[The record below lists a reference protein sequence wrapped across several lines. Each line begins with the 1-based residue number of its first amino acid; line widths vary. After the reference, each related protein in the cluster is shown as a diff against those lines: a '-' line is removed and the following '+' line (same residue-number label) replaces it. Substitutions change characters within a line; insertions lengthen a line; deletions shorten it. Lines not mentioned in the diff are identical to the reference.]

1 MCNSRIRFYNKEG
14 RGAGQAPGAVLPHVS
29 RARHFNYSQRSENV
43 KCPNMTNK
51 IFRVALIGLLISTTV
66 NAKKTRRIK
75 PKPEE
80 DTSPKPSVV
89 SYSTFGFND
98 VGSYDGFVPSSPDYV
113 NYLSNANQD
122 STPTRLYAPAFPSSL
137 ETSGFGSQTQEGQA
151 TGIVEDNNAQP
162 SILQYNSAS
171 YYNPINLDHNEDNG
185 QNDSP
190 EEKYKQIVDE
200 ESNSP
205 IYGTKLGRNKNKN
218 KYLNQFNDTAS
229 FNVYSS
235 GPSSPSENKYLNFK
249 EAEPTQ
255 NKPTSYGESAN
266 TIRNVFNYAP
276 TYPPTEIGD
285 EVVKPTSNNT
295 ISFNFPKVIDFT
307 KYKQYYPTEV
317 EPQQRPQLQPLTF
330 QSVTKKK
337 KYENKQNKDSE
348 IQSSSFKYPPQTYKN
363 NYKVTE
369 EDQEKEDPRPN
380 VYTHHDYSN
389 NFISYTT
396 PKTITKSGKLN
407 LEFKDKIK
415 HNPWDS
421 DSQLSSISYNSS
433 NKNWRNPLKNY
444 EYSTDYSNM
453 SFKFD
458 TSTLKKPFSSHSEE
472 QASASNNLEL
482 YNNFPGTDYSSF
494 KKIPG
499 VKAHYEDDYSTIQ
512 SKYKDLFKS
521 DDYINQFKNLYGNSA
536 PTTSSIWGN
545 VKEPEFLSHQHHSF
559 SSPFR
564 DDDKHHSLSYP
575 FKGDEITNDV
585 VHIPKKPYS
594 HKFSSSKYSDR
605 KPSEWLYQNKPRPQ
619 KLNNPNDWT
628 KDVSLTRFKSEED
641 LLGLRTH
648 DTSHPSYLPS
658 YKPFHDVSDEFDY
671 MKLVEKWKQSYLQ
684 SKYKETLRDF
694 ETYASDAKPVHVPIP
709 KPYASD
715 NFMYLISQQKAF
727 KRMRIGKAGTTRRAL
742 IFSPAVGGKMM
753 RVRPREIMKLNTRAR
768 YRPRRPLRATYQD
781 RNRRRW
787 PERRPEFR
795 GPSNPY
801 RSTFDDQEY
810 RRRSTGPTLQGRR
823 EVLV

>member
-1 MCNSRIRFYNKEG
+1 MNAFVFLG
-14 RGAGQAPGAVLPHVS
+14 RGAGRAPGAVQPHVS
-29 RARHFNYSQRSENV
+29 SARHFNYSPRSENV
-43 KCPNMTNK
+43 KCLNMTNK
-51 IFRVALIGLLISTTV
+51 IFRVALIGLLISTTA

-75 PKPEE
+75 PKPDE

-137 ETSGFGSQTQEGQA
+137 GTSGFESQTQEGQT
-151 TGIVEDNNAQP
+151 TGTAEDNNAQP

-171 YYNPINLDHNEDNG
+171 YYNPINLDHNEDNE
-185 QNDSP
+185 QNGSP
-190 EEKYKQIVDE
+190 EEKYKRIVDE

-205 IYGTKLGRNKNKN
+205 IYGTKLGRNKNKH

-249 EAEPTQ
+249 ETESTHE
-255 NKPTSYGESAN
+255 NKPTSYGESTN
-266 TIRNVFNYAP
+266 TIRNIYNYAP
-276 TYPPTEIGD
+276 TYPPIEIND

-307 KYKQYYPTEV
+307 KYTQYYPSEL
-317 EPQQRPQLQPLTF
+317 EQKPLQQPLAF

-337 KYENKQNKDSE
+337 KYENKQNMDSE
-348 IQSSSFKYPPQTYKN
+348 VKSSSFNYPSHTYQN
-363 NYKVTE
+363 SYKVTE
-369 EDQEKEDPRPN
+369 EDQEKEDQRPSL
-380 VYTHHDYSN
+380 YHDYSN

-396 PKTITKSGKLN
+396 PKSSPKGGKLN
-407 LEFKDKIK
+407 TEFKDKVK

-421 DSQLSSISYNSS
+421 NIQISSNYYNSS
-433 NKNWRNPLKNY
+433 NKNWRNPIKSY

-453 SFKFD
+453 SFKLD
-458 TSTLKKPFSSHSEE
+458 TSTLKTPSNSHFDV

-482 YNNFPGTDYSSF
+482 YNNFPATDYTGF

-499 VKAHYEDDYSTIQ
+499 VKAHYEDDYSSIQ

-521 DDYINQFKNLYGNSA
+521 DDHIKQFKNLYGNSA
-536 PTTSSIWGN
+536 PTTSSVWGN
-545 VKEPEFLSHQHHSF
+545 VKEPDFLTHQHHSI
-559 SSPFR
+559 SSPFG

-575 FKGDEITNDV
+575 FKGDEFSNDI
-585 VHIPKKPYS
+585 VHIPKKPHS
-594 HKFSSSKYSDR
+594 HTFSSSKYSDR
-605 KPSEWLYQNKPRPQ
+605 KPTEWLYQSNPRPQ
-619 KLNNPNDWT
+619 KPNKPNDWT

-658 YKPFHDVSDEFDY
+658 YKPVNDEFDEFDY
-671 MKLVEKWKQSYLQ
+671 MKLVEKWKQSYLKT
-684 SKYKETLRDF
+684 KYKDALRDF

-709 KPYASD
+709 KPYA
-715 NFMYLISQQKAF
+715 
-727 KRMRIGKAGTTRRAL
+727 
-742 IFSPAVGGKMM
+742 V
-753 RVRPREIMKLNTRAR
+753 
-768 YRPRRPLRATYQD
+768 
-781 RNRRRW
+781 
-787 PERRPEFR
+787 
-795 GPSNPY
+795 SNN
-801 RSTFDDQEY
+801 
-810 RRRSTGPTLQGRR
+810 L
-823 EVLV
+823 